1 MYFLPLST
9 SENHVVTLSICWQVL
24 TVSLGL
30 PKLPKTW
37 NSKASQSVLNVY
49 HKGRLCFVFA
59 AFERSVRICI
69 LQQNHSPVLL
79 CIWWTFQW
87 IVIKVECVGRKYHL
101 IRELVPS
108 FGRAW
113 FWWNQML
120 CLRWLPL
127 DKCTVS
133 WTGNWV
139 SYQLSLFPNSFQRS
153 RSSSNRLPQHLVI
166 ARWCS
171 GEMIGIHGGKSI

>member
-1 MYFLPLST
+1 MNVECVMAHCDRNVLSAAINIRESCRNLINLLT
-9 SENHVVTLSICWQVL
+9 STNYVIGSSPSATQPMS
-24 TVSLGL
+24 
-30 PKLPKTW
+30 W
-37 NSKASQSVLNVY
+37 NSKASQSVMNVY
-49 HKGRLCFVFA
+49 YKGRLRFVFV

-127 DKCTVS
+127 DKCTVPG
-133 WTGNWV
+133 TGNWV
-139 SYQLSLFPNSFQRS
+139 GYT
-153 RSSSNRLPQHLVI
+153 
-166 ARWCS
+166 
-171 GEMIGIHGGKSI
+171 